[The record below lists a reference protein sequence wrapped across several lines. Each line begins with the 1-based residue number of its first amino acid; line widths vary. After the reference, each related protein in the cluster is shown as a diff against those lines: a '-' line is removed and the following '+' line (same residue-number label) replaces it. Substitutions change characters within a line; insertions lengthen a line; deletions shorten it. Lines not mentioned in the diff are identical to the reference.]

1 MWNLIGAEI
10 LLTLLLL
17 IITITN
23 IFFLTGVKAFDDCCC
38 VDKISSTQH
47 AHEVRIELCDLYSG
61 RAMHFVGK
69 KQERGERPERKDKKK
84 LSVTA
89 KKGHHLERSCLLGS
103 VGGHIVFYANTATIR
118 CGWFTVS
125 SYLEQPIN
133 TNQSHWWSSMVG
145 KNSKRRTRTADISD
159 LNCHLITI
167 RFEIGH
173 HAALKDLSLPPLRLS
188 DIL

>member
-1 MWNLIGAEI
+1 M
-10 LLTLLLL
+10 
-17 IITITN
+17 
-23 IFFLTGVKAFDDCCC
+23 KAFDDCCS

-61 RAMHFVGK
+61 RAMHFVGGK

-89 KKGHHLERSCLLGS
+89 KKDHLERSCLLGS
-103 VGGHIVFYANTATIR
+103 VGGGHTVFYANSATISGR
-118 CGWFTVS
+118 FTVS
-125 SYLEQPIN
+125 NYLEQPIN

-145 KNSKRRTRTADISD
+145 KNSKRRTRTAEILY
-159 LNCHLITI
+159 LNCHLITM

-173 HAALKDLSLPPLRLS
+173 HAALKDLGLPSLRLS
-188 DIL
+188 EIFNY